1 MSTIGKK
8 DISYRRKD
16 RATDRVLS
24 VGFEPIVFAHEF
36 ASAGQTDID
45 LTALSVPG
53 DMTGFVNPS
62 LAKLLGAHIYAYPNR
77 VELVSSSKGKLMSYL
92 SYDIVSNTVIRL
104 KDGLESD
111 IGEVIIGTI
120 TPVPIQGVPIAD
132 AKQIVQTG
140 TLAIG
145 ATDFLVNEYF
155 EVNKYSDQ
163 QMGDVVVIR
172 DGLIQMRNA
181 GNAVSGQ
188 GNYYEVPPVAGR
200 LSNTIRFNLAPTTA
214 AANIVVVS
222 NGLKSE
228 RPQEGSLARVESL
241 AAQMDIVVQD
251 LAVTTG
257 NPVTRY
263 QAAPNN
269 VDTLMFGEKVN
280 AILTDVFSDIIVG
293 PQAYVDGGYATHTT
307 VQGAIDSASSGQ
319 KITVLEGTYTE
330 NLTINKKVMIEGK
343 GHGSF
348 VNGTVSFGGGADYS
362 LVKWIKIGG
371 NITFSFGADGIFL
384 RECWTSTGVTVTDL
398 GAANSLLVIQE

>member
-1 MSTIGKK
+1 MPAFT
-8 DISYRRKD
+8 
-16 RATDRVLS
+16 
-24 VGFEPIVFAHEF
+24 
-36 ASAGQTDID
+36 
-45 LTALSVPG
+45 
-53 DMTGFVNPS
+53 NPS
-62 LAKLLGAHIYAYPNR
+62 LAKLMGAHVYAYPHR
-77 VELVSSSKGKLMSYL
+77 VELISSVKGKLMPYL
-92 SYDIVSNTVIRL
+92 AFDIVSNTVIRL
-104 KDGLESD
+104 KAGLESE
-111 IGEVIIGTI
+111 INEVIIGTI

-140 TLAIG
+140 TLAVG

-172 DGLIQMRNA
+172 DGLVQMRNI
-181 GNAVSGQ
+181 GNTVSGD
-188 GNYYEVPPVAGR
+188 GNYYEVPPAAGR
-200 LSNTIRFNLAPTTA
+200 LSNTIRFNDAPIVA
-214 AANIVVVS
+214 EANIVIIS

-228 RPQEGSLARVESL
+228 RPQEGTLARVESL

-251 LAVTTG
+251 LAVATG

-263 QAAPNN
+263 QGAPNN
-269 VDTLMFGEKVN
+269 VDTILFGTKVN

-330 NLTINKKVMIEGK
+330 TITINKKVMIEGK

-348 VNGTVSFGGGADYS
+348 INGTVTFGSGADYS
-362 LVKWIKIGG
+362 LIKWVKIGG
-371 NITFSFGADGIFL
+371 NITLNAGADGIFV
-384 RECWTSTGVTVTDL
+384 RECWTSTGVTVTDS
-398 GAANSLLVIQE
+398 GSGNSILVIEE